1 MLIEQ
6 PLLRHIVRGKKRLF
20 YKSTSI
26 LFAARQYL
34 RWQQQKHAAKRQD
47 EEDKNKKNAVKLWI
61 NYCAINFSLTMA
73 LVKRVHY
80 MLKLPINSTLPLVGG
95 VEVAL

>member
-1 MLIEQ
+1 M
-6 PLLRHIVRGKKRLF
+6 GKKGYFTKVRLF
-20 YKSTSI
+20 CSQRDNIYAGNNKSM
-26 LFAARQYL
+26 
-34 RWQQQKHAAKRQD
+34 QQNDRMKKT
-47 EEDKNKKNAVKLWI
+47 KIKKNAVKLWI